1 MAGRSNPKF
10 LNVEKKVV
18 YNIRLPQRLID
29 KYNAYSELTG
39 NTTTNIV
46 INVLEDFIADKV
58 VLNDYLDN
66 IGGVAVKIPYSTYQ
80 KSTFI
85 NNNWNLKD
93 YTTEEKLTD
102 VSDISPYEPFNAELF
117 EIRKIPNNLDIK
129 DGDSY
134 VANKNILKINHN
146 AIHSGIELFVY
157 NISDVLFDRALS
169 TDEFDSFIKCLYC
182 LYFETKANYDVDVYL
197 IDYSTAVNLLSAS
210 GNEYYKNLI
219 IAVATELK
227 KIDDLIAEY
236 ESEFFINEYKIAK
249 KYLYDDDDENA
260 KYEKAVDELIEEYK
274 PEYDSKYKS
283 AVDEIADKYNSG
295 NIIRFGT
302 DIFSRIAVENAKF
315 TVDDFDELIDEKLNK
330 KIEKLE
336 KENAEMK
343 SKLNEI
349 NEINKLIL
357 GDDAELESLRKLL

>member
-1 MAGRSNPKF
+1 MDCLKMAGRSNPKF

-46 INVLEDFIADKV
+46 INVLEDFISDKV

-66 IGGVAVKIPYSTYQ
+66 IGGVAVKIPFATCQ

-93 YTTEEKLTD
+93 YTTEEKLTYY
-102 VSDISPYEPFNAELF
+102 VSDISHDEIFNAELF
-117 EIRKIPNNLDIK
+117 EIRKIPNNLDIYN
-129 DGDSY
+129 GDSY

-146 AIHSGIELFVY
+146 AIHSGIELFIY
-157 NISDVLFDRALS
+157 NIIDVLSA
-169 TDEFDSFIKCLYC
+169 DELLNNKFDSFIKCLYC

-197 IDYSTAVNLLSAS
+197 IDYLTAVNLLSAS

-227 KIDDLIAEY
+227 KIDDLITE
-236 ESEFFINEYKIAK
+236 
-249 KYLYDDDDENA
+249 KYLYDDDDDDEHA

-274 PEYDSKYKS
+274 PEYNSKFKS

-315 TVDDFDELIDEKLNK
+315 TVDDFDELIDEKVNK

-349 NEINKLIL
+349 NEII
-357 GDDAELESLRKLL
+357 ELLRLYRSRRFLTSR

>member
-46 INVLEDFIADKV
+46 INVLEDFISDKV

-66 IGGVAVKIPYSTYQ
+66 IGGVAVKIPFATLQ

-93 YTTEEKLTD
+93 YTTEEKLTN
-102 VSDISPYEPFNAELF
+102 YEPFNAELF

-157 NISDVLFDRALS
+157 NIIDVLSA
-169 TDEFDSFIKCLYC
+169 DELLNNKFNSFIKCLYC

-197 IDYSTAVNLLSAS
+197 IDYLTAVDLLSAS

-227 KIDDLIAEY
+227 KIDDLIAE
-236 ESEFFINEYKIAK
+236 
-249 KYLYDDDDENA
+249 KYLYDDDDDEHA
-260 KYEKAVDELIEEYK
+260 KYKRAVKGFFKELKAEYN
-274 PEYDSKYKS
+274 SKWKS

-315 TVDDFDELIDEKLNK
+315 TADDFDELINEKVNK